1 MARRVTKYPVTG
13 HGEDAR
19 KECSQCKEVKLLSEY
34 TKYKASK
41 PALRT
46 ECRSCNNKRSLNTF
60 HKNPSHHR
68 ARHMEWHAKNRDS
81 KLEAMRANML
91 RRNYDISIDDYN
103 SMLSA
108 QGGKCANKGC
118 PNIPDT
124 LDRMLAVD
132 HDHVTGNVRG
142 LLCCNCNLV
151 LGNSGESA
159 ECFYGLIDYLNM
171 YDGTSHGGLVAEVYT
186 NA

>member
-1 MARRVTKYPVTG
+1 MANRATKYPVTG
-13 HGEDAR
+13 SGEDAR
-19 KECSQCKEVKLLSEY
+19 KKCSQCKEEKLLSEY
-34 TKYKASK
+34 SKYKDSK

-46 ECRSCNNKRSLNTF
+46 ECRSCNKKRSLDTF
-60 HKNPSHHR
+60 NKDAPRHR
-68 ARHMEWHAKNRDS
+68 ARNMEWHLKNRGL
-81 KLEAMRANML
+81 KLEVMRANML

-108 QGGKCANKGC
+108 QDGKCANKGC
-118 PNIPDT
+118 PNIPDP
-124 LDRMLAVD
+124 LSRMLAVD

-171 YDGTSHGGLVAEVYT
+171 NDGESHGGLVAEVYV